1 MTVTVAMPYY
11 DNPSILRLHLETW
24 AAYPPEVR
32 DRFQFILVDDASPR
46 WPAEP
51 VIRDALNGCGGNL
64 AKKLAVAGNLGG
76 PGFHPGQISL
86 YRVEVDKPWAWD
98 CARNIAMHHAPD
110 GWCLITDIDMVL
122 TPENAERLAYA
133 KLKPGKFYTP
143 GRRRAVDGKPYHPH
157 PNSFVIERS
166 LFWEAGGYQEDFA
179 GYYGKDA
186 AFNRQLDSVG
196 ERRHWPEL
204 ELLLYGREVIPD
216 ASTSTL
222 GRKGSEYDLA
232 LNPELRRM
240 KKRTH
245 IDKPTRHLTLPYRR
259 IL

>member
-1 MTVTVAMPYY
+1 VTITVAVPYY
-11 DNPSILRLHLETW
+11 RNPGMLRLQLETW
-24 AAYPPEVR
+24 NSYPPEGR
-32 DRFQFILVDDASPR
+32 DRFRFIVVDDCSPE
-46 WPAEP
+46 PAEP
-51 VIRDALNGCGGNL
+51 VIREHKCD
-64 AKKLAVAGNLGG
+64 VRVE
-76 PGFHPGQISL
+76 L

-98 CARNIAMHHAPD
+98 VARNIAMHHAPD
-110 GWCLITDIDMVL
+110 GWCLITDIDHLL
-122 TPENAERLAYA
+122 TAENAERLAYG

-143 GRRRAVDGKPYHPH
+143 GRRRAVDGQPYRPH
-157 PNSFVIERS
+157 PNSFVLERS

-245 IDKPTRHLTLPYRR
+245 IDKPTRHLTLPYSR

>member
-11 DNPSILRLHLETW
+11 DNPSILRLHLATW
-24 AAYPPEVR
+24 ADYPPEVR

-51 VIRDALNGCGGNL
+51 VIRGAISEWGARFPEMGGTI
-64 AKKLAVAGNLGG
+64 A
-76 PGFHPGQISL
+76 L

-98 CARNIAMHHAPD
+98 VARNIAMHHAPD

-232 LNPELRRM
+232 LNPELRKL

-245 IDKPTRHLTLPYRR
+245 IDKPTRHLTLPYHRV
-259 IL
+259 L